1 MGTTASKSNNNR
13 RALGSYQSIF
23 GALLASDVTARTR
36 IPRFIGGALWKA
48 MEVRTSNAR
57 D

>member
-1 MGTTASKSNNNR
+1 METTASKSINKR

-23 GALLASDVTARTR
+23 GALLASDVTSRTR
-36 IPRFIGGALWKA
+36 ISRFIGGALWKA